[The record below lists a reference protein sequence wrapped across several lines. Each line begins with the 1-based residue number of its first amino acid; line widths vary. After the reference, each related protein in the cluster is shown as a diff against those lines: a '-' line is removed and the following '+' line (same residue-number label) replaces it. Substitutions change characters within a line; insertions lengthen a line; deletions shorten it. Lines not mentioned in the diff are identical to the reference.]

1 MQDYPESEC
10 NPLQVP
16 KLTLDS
22 ETEVGWSKK
31 KILSYKESTL
41 LRVIFS
47 VLSIR
52 EICL

>member
-1 MQDYPESEC
+1 MQEYPESEC
-10 NPLQVP
+10 NPLQGP

-22 ETEVGWSKK
+22 ETEVGQSKN
-31 KILSYKESTL
+31 LEYKESTP
-41 LRVIFS
+41 LRVIIR